1 MCVFDRS
8 IINATAEIMAINGYR
23 FIGQTE
29 NGKGDWRG
37 PVNAAISAKDPR
49 HCETIIADFGYRP
62 ILLSVN
68 IENDQHRCAHM
79 GSVYSDD

>member
-8 IINATAEIMAINGYR
+8 IINATAEIMAINGCR

-37 PVNAAISAKDPR
+37 PVNAAISAKNPR
-49 HCETIIADFGYRP
+49 HCETIIADFGY

-68 IENDQHRCAHM
+68 IENDRHRCAHI
-79 GSVYSDD
+79 GSV